1 MKKPLVKNPKQQSLK
16 VSPQIFGIK
25 QLKSPCKTTSTK
37 NVGKYYRSSSD
48 YLHFFRLPLVL
59 SQLLYLVLVVNN
71 VYIFKKLR
79 IYTCDVILPM
89 FLSRIYSRS
98 NNFSSFSS
106 HNREESS
113 SGDSDV
119 ESKDLDL
126 PPRDPVHLATD
137 KKFDENY
144 SSIKELGK

>member
-1 MKKPLVKNPKQQSLK
+1 M
-16 VSPQIFGIK
+16 
-25 QLKSPCKTTSTK
+25 
-37 NVGKYYRSSSD
+37 
-48 YLHFFRLPLVL
+48 LPL
-59 SQLLYLVLVVNN
+59 
-71 VYIFKKLR
+71 
-79 IYTCDVILPM
+79 

-113 SGDSDV
+113 SGDSEV